1 MNYGQILAQGWEI
14 FMMIPEI
21 AFAGLSVMTVADL
34 LELPP
39 VRRELIFSL
48 FSDKDSMK
56 YLLGLQLWHL
66 FKYEKLTKVVRQND
80 KLFMDLLNKVR
91 NIDDDVEN
99 VLKARFIR
107 ESDESY
113 SKGTFHMLSE
123 NEPAV
128 KKNEAVLNDVP
139 GQLYTIEAYSKIQGN
154 CK

>member
-1 MNYGQILAQGWEI
+1 MAQGWEI

-66 FKYEKLTKVVRQND
+66 FKYDKLTKVVRQND

-91 NIDDDVEN
+91 KKNVEN
-99 VLKARFIR
+99 LLKARFIR

-113 SKGTFHMLSE
+113 SKDTLHMLSE

-128 KKNEAVLNDVP
+128 KRNEAVLNDVP
-139 GQLYTIEAYSKIQGN
+139 GQLYTIEAYSKIQDN

>member
-1 MNYGQILAQGWEI
+1 
-14 FMMIPEI
+14 MIPEI

-91 NIDDDVEN
+91 KKNVEN
-99 VLKARFIR
+99 LLKARFIR

-113 SKGTFHMLSE
+113 SKDTLHMLSE

-128 KKNEAVLNDVP
+128 KRNEAVLNDVP
-139 GQLYTIEAYSKIQGN
+139 GQLYTIEAYSKIQDN

>member
-1 MNYGQILAQGWEI
+1 
-14 FMMIPEI
+14 MMIPEI

-91 NIDDDVEN
+91 
-99 VLKARFIR
+99 
-107 ESDESY
+107 
-113 SKGTFHMLSE
+113 
-123 NEPAV
+123 
-128 KKNEAVLNDVP
+128 KKKCRKFTQ
-139 GQLYTIEAYSKIQGN
+139 GKIYT
-154 CK
+154 